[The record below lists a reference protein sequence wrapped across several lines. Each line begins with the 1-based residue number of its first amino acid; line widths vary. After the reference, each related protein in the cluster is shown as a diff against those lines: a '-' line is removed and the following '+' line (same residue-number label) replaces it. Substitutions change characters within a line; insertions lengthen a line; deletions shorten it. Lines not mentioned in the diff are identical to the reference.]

1 MFRRG
6 GRKQCQTKVWASWSE
21 RPGRPSVAPNFPA
34 QKESPLVTPRY
45 VQKCTKTAG
54 FLNRSLSRAHRN
66 KRSSPAFILL
76 LDRRP
81 RAEALTQDAR
91 TCDGTCHC
99 VRLGGR
105 GLRSCRSGRHVRR
118 EIIKRGN
125 NLRRPWSKKIRNY
138 CPTQRAI
145 YVGGSSLSF
154 VHLLTLAMP
163 SSRHGL
169 RQAIAPLLPAADFRI
184 SHPLDAHL

>member
-1 MFRRG
+1 VSDKGMGKLVGTAGSAKRCSQFSG
-6 GRKQCQTKVWASWSE
+6 PKRK
-21 RPGRPSVAPNFPA
+21 PA
-34 QKESPLVTPRY
+34 GHAALNQDR
-45 VQKCTKTAG
+45 G

-125 NLRRPWSKKIRNY
+125 NLRRPWRKKIRNY
-138 CPTQRAI
+138 CPTQWAI

-184 SHPLDAHL
+184 SHPLDAPL